1 MVEMAKKNK
10 DRNTYIPISE
20 LGNIQKAYAEKLET
34 DPQYSLDVDPT
45 DKYHFSQREKKFIRL
60 YVNFKNVDY
69 AGSLAG
75 FDEDEVTSFFV
86 DPAVQNE
93 IKRLNTAVYHR
104 QFNSKMLNLEEIGGY
119 LTSVITDNCLPN
131 DRVEGKDKLKAAQ
144 LLMQINKDKQ
154 VMLSEPTYV
163 DTVPLD
169 EQLKDLSINSIK
181 ALIDNSYN
189 TEDIDEKNDL
199 IGQIIRNH
207 PELSAEDVLSL
218 KNLTNNE
225 LKELLKGDENA

>member
-1 MVEMAKKNK
+1 MAKKNK
-10 DRNTYIPISE
+10 DKNTYITISE
-20 LGNIQKAYAEKLET
+20 LGNIPKAYTEKLET

-104 QFNSKMLNLEEIGGY
+104 QFNSKMLNLEE
-119 LTSVITDNCLPN
+119 SIT
-131 DRVEGKDKLKAAQ
+131 KA
-144 LLMQINKDKQ
+144 N
-154 VMLSEPTYV
+154 E
-163 DTVPLD
+163 
-169 EQLKDLSINSIK
+169 
-181 ALIDNSYN
+181 
-189 TEDIDEKNDL
+189 EK
-199 IGQIIRNH
+199 
-207 PELSAEDVLSL
+207 
-218 KNLTNNE
+218 
-225 LKELLKGDENA
+225 